1 MPPTTEPL
9 ATVDTYIRAHP
20 PTVQAIL
27 QTFRQTVQKAAPA
40 AVEAMSYGVPTFKLH
55 GKNLVSFG
63 AAKSHIG
70 FYPTPSGVALVKD
83 ELAGYKSAKGSIQF
97 PLDQPLPLA
106 LIRKVV
112 KFRVQEENAKRQ
124 A

>member
-1 MPPTTEPL
+1 MAPVPPPTI
-9 ATVDTYIRAHP
+9 DQFIRAYP
-20 PTVQAIL
+20 AEVQLRL
-27 QTFRQTVQKAAPA
+27 QTIRQIVQKAAPG

-70 FYPTPSGVALVKD
+70 FYPTPSGVAAVKD
-83 ELAGYKSAKGSIQF
+83 ELGAYKFAKGSIQF
-97 PLDQPLPLA
+97 PLDQPLPVA
-106 LIRKVV
+106 LIRKIV
-112 KFRVQEENAKRQ
+112 KFRVQEENQKRK

>member
-1 MPPTTEPL
+1 MAPVPPPTI
-9 ATVDTYIRAHP
+9 DQFIRAYP
-20 PTVQAIL
+20 AEVQLRL
-27 QTFRQTVQKAAPA
+27 QTIRQIVQKAAPG

-70 FYPTPSGVALVKD
+70 FYPTPSGVTAVKD
-83 ELAGYKSAKGSIQF
+83 ELGAYKFAKGSIQF
-97 PLDQPLPLA
+97 PLDQPLPAA
-106 LIRKVV
+106 LIRKIV
-112 KFRVQEENAKRQ
+112 KFRVQEENAKRK